1 MDLTLH
7 GAFTALATPFRN
19 GAVDL
24 DAMAAFTEFQIA
36 GGIAGVVP
44 CGTTGESPTLSAE
57 ESKEIIATVVRVANG
72 RVPVIAGTGTNNTAE
87 TIARTRAA
95 RFAGADA
102 AMVVM
107 PYYNKPTQAGLIAH
121 VRAIHDATELPLV
134 LYNVPTRGT
143 ADLGVEAMVEIA
155 RHCPRVIALK
165 EATGNIV
172 RAQSII
178 AALGDRLT
186 VLCGDDGLTLGMM
199 ACGARGVISVASN
212 VVPAAVQGVVTAFLA
227 GDLAEHPLEV
237 LLRPLASRQDV
248 DRVLE
253 RDRSD
258 PREAASH
265 LHPQVRRLRRDLVDA
280 RAGKIDRDG
289 VHPLHRQRV
298 QLVGAEVGAGAAG
311 EQQRHGRDADE

>member
-1 MDLTLH
+1 MSLNLH
-7 GAFTALATPFRN
+7 GAYTALATPFRN

-57 ESKEIIATVVRVANG
+57 ESKQIIETVVRTANG

-143 ADLGVEAMVEIA
+143 ADLATESVVEIA
-155 RHCPRVIALK
+155 KHCHRVIALK
-165 EATGNIV
+165 EATGNIL
-172 RAQSII
+172 RAQSVV
-178 AALGDRLT
+178 AALGDRVT
-186 VLCGDDGLTLGMM
+186 VLCGDDALTIGMM
-199 ACGARGVISVASN
+199 AVGAKGVISVASN
-212 VVPAAVQGVVTAFLA
+212 VVPGAVQ
-227 GDLAEHPLEV
+227 EV
-237 LLRPLASRQDV
+237 ARMWNQGYHLDALLRHRRLLPLYESMFLETNPGPVKAALHAMGLMAPEVRLPLAWPAEGTV
-248 DRVLE
+248 EKVL
-253 RDRSD
+253 
-258 PREAASH
+258 AA
-265 LHPQVRRLRRDLVDA
+265 LRA
-280 RAGKIDRDG
+280 YG
-289 VHPLHRQRV
+289 VTL
-298 QLVGAEVGAGAAG
+298 
-311 EQQRHGRDADE
+311 

>member
-1 MDLTLH
+1 MSLNLH
-7 GAFTALATPFRN
+7 GAYTALATPFRN

-57 ESKEIIATVVRVANG
+57 ESKQIIETVVRTANG

-143 ADLGVEAMVEIA
+143 ADLATESVVEIA
-155 RHCPRVIALK
+155 KHCHRVIALK
-165 EATGNIV
+165 EATGNIL
-172 RAQSII
+172 RAQSVV
-178 AALGDRLT
+178 AALGDRVT
-186 VLCGDDGLTLGMM
+186 VLCGDDALTIGMM
-199 ACGARGVISVASN
+199 AVGARGVISVASN
-212 VVPAAVQGVVTAFLA
+212 VVPGAVQ
-227 GDLAEHPLEV
+227 EV
-237 LLRPLASRQDV
+237 ARMWNQGYHLDALLR
-248 DRVLE
+248 
-253 RDRSD
+253 
-258 PREAASH
+258 H
-265 LHPQVRRLRRDLVDA
+265 RRLLPLYESMFLETNPGSRGCPGAPGGGRAHRRWPWPTRGRGRRPR
-280 RAGKIDRDG
+280 RAGSRAWRTSRAPPRG
-289 VHPLHRQRV
+289 ASPRPAWASAEEQR
-298 QLVGAEVGAGAAG
+298 AGAPACA
-311 EQQRHGRDADE
+311 R